1 MGVTSGGCS
10 CGAATHG
17 RRGGAFNQEAF
28 RYLLETERRRA
39 ERAGR
44 PILLLLVGL
53 KDTAKRSVPFAD
65 AGAEAVLRGLWA
77 CVREVDIV
85 GWFREERVA
94 GAILPQGPEPLHPEA
109 PRLIG
114 ERTSRV
120 LLQHIGDLAGP
131 EVQVRVLQLRPKRRG
146 RV

>member
-10 CGAATHG
+10 CGAASHG
-17 RRGGAFNQEAF
+17 RRGRAFNQEAF

-53 KDTAKRSVPFAD
+53 KDTAKRTVPFAD
-65 AGAEAVLRGLWA
+65 AGAEAVLCGLWA

-85 GWFREERVA
+85 GWFREARIA
-94 GAILPQGPEPLHPEA
+94 GAILPQGPEPLPHDA

-120 LLQHIGDLAGP
+120 LLCHLAAFAAP
-131 EVQVRVLQLRPKRRG
+131 EIQVRVLQLRPKRR
-146 RV
+146 RD